1 MAFFSNGLKLKI
13 RISAVHRVS
22 NVAKPFYNR
31 ANVLL
36 NKVGHHQSTEFHV
49 VIPKNIDMNPE
60 MVSPDYTDE
69 TENPKLLEPSN
80 GDTKLLLPQKLSTD
94 SSNAQWQQY
103 GERIASFL
111 RDLPS
116 YVTGFFEENKG
127 PLGGIGLIVLA
138 LVTVK
143 VTLALVDAIDDIPL
157 VAPTLELIGLGYAI
171 WFVYRYLLQA
181 SSRQEL
187 SEEIK
192 TIKERVLGSKT

>member
-1 MAFFSNGLKLKI
+1 
-13 RISAVHRVS
+13 
-22 NVAKPFYNR
+22 
-31 ANVLL
+31 
-36 NKVGHHQSTEFHV
+36 
-49 VIPKNIDMNPE
+49 MNPE

-80 GDTKLLLPQKLSTD
+80 GDTKLLLPQQLSTD
-94 SSNAQWQQY
+94 SPNAQWQQY
-103 GERIASFL
+103 GERIATFL
-111 RDLPS
+111 RDLPT
-116 YVTGFFEENKG
+116 YVMRFFEENKG

-143 VTLALVDAIDDIPL
+143 VILALVDAIDDIPL
-157 VAPTLELIGLGYAI
+157 VAPTLELIGLGYGI

-192 TIKERVLGSKT
+192 TLKERVLGTKS